1 MVTETF
7 SKKCTILKKIVNG
20 KECEQFQ
27 NNFPEGTV
35 VIPMES

>member
-1 MVTETF
+1 MYNSEKT
-7 SKKCTILKKIVNG
+7 VNG

-27 NNFPEGTV
+27 NNFPEGAV